1 MMGRRE
7 FGMAGA
13 SALALAAL
21 GKPGFAQEKQKEHAD
36 HKKDGKH
43 KGLEHREHDKAFQD
57 CAEACSECQR
67 ACDMCATHC
76 AHLLHAGKQE
86 HLKTLM
92 TCQDCADVCAAASQ
106 ITARGGPFAVLICKA
121 CADACAK
128 CAEQCEKFPD
138 DKHMQECAEECRDC
152 EKACRKMVEHI
163 GHGDQ

>member
-1 MMGRRE
+1 MGRRE

-21 GKPGFAQEKQKEHAD
+21 GTSSFAQNEQEKQKEHGQRA
-36 HKKDGKH
+36 KH
-43 KGLEHREHDKAFQD
+43 NGHAVHDELYQD

-76 AHLLHAGKQE
+76 AHLLQAGKKE
-86 HLKTLM
+86 HFKTLA
-92 TCQDCADVCAAASQ
+92 TCLDCADVCAAASQ
-106 ITARGGPFAVLICKA
+106 ITARGGPFAVLICKS

-128 CAEQCEKFPD
+128 CAKQCEKFPD

-152 EKACRKMVEHI
+152 EKACREMVKQV
-163 GHGDQ
+163 GDGN